1 MKKEAV
7 MFAVGVGARVLAVIG
22 ERYAG
27 WLLHKIREGQAKGFD
42 FLADLRDFGRW
53 LMEWAASRLS
63 DGRRLVTANDYD
75 EGWHFAN

>member
-1 MKKEAV
+1 MTDCVK
-7 MFAVGVGARVLAVIG
+7 FSIGVLARLLAIIG

-27 WLLHKIREGQAKGFD
+27 WLLHKIREGQARGFH
-42 FLADLRDFGRW
+42 FLADLRDFSRW

-63 DGRRLVTANDYD
+63 GSRRTLAANDYE